1 MDCDKFESVLMD
13 ELYGELD
20 ELTCAAVKR
29 HMAACGRCAALFDGL
44 RATRRVALMPVAAP
58 SFDLEA
64 RILAAAYSTPVPVP
78 LQRRAARALSVA
90 GSWAMRPQ
98 TAMAAVF
105 LVMIGTSG
113 LLLRGKSSRAP
124 ASAAMTV
131 TEEGTPAPAAPAL
144 EPHAFQPPAPAAS
157 APPSNAAAAP
167 PMGPSPAGGFALAP
181 NGFAQPDWTEAKR
194 SRPAAKSV
202 AGAQGLALPPP
213 PSPTESRTDNDIST
227 ARGTAGTRAEADEP
241 TARRAAGPSAA
252 ASPIFARSP
261 DDGTAPEPSP
271 AAPFDSALDAYRARR
286 FTESGRAFDALSPGD
301 VNADL
306 WAARSLRDGSGCR
319 AAVARF
325 DEVAE
330 RAPSSSPGWDA
341 ALEGARCYRLLGDVA
356 RARARLTPLLK
367 VATFADRARVEL
379 SGLSGERP

>member
-20 ELTCAAVKR
+20 ELTSAAVKR

-44 RATRRVALMPVAAP
+44 RATRRVALVPAASP

-64 RILAAAYSTPVPVP
+64 RILAAAYSTPVPMP
-78 LQRRAARALSVA
+78 LERRAARAISVA

-157 APPSNAAAAP
+157 APPSNLGATPAI
-167 PMGPSPAGGFALAP
+167 GPSAAGGFALAP
-181 NGFAQPDWTEAKR
+181 NSFAQPDWSEAKR
-194 SRPAAKSV
+194 IRPAAKSV
-202 AGAQGLALPPP
+202 AGAQGRALPAPP
-213 PSPTESRTDNDIST
+213 PPTESRTDDDVST
-227 ARGTAGTRAEADEP
+227 ARGGASARTEADEP
-241 TARRAAGPSAA
+241 TARGAAGPPA
-252 ASPIFARSP
+252 
-261 DDGTAPEPSP
+261 DVTATEPSP
-271 AAPFDSALDAYRARR
+271 AAPFDSALAAYRASR
-286 FTESGRAFDALSPGD
+286 FTEAGRAFDALSAGD

-356 RARARLTPLLK
+356 SARARLTPLLK
-367 VATFADRARVEL
+367 VPTFADRARVEL
-379 SGLSGERP
+379 SGLPSKRPLSP